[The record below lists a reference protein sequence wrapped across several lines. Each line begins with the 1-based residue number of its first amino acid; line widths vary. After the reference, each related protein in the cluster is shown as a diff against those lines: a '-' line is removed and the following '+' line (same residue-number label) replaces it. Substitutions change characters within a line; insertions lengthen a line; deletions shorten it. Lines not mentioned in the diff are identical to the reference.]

1 MNPPAGKPIMDVIH
15 DPRGNLMI
23 EMKVRGIAVDP
34 NLKTPAV
41 ILTDEEEKRFL
52 PIWIGV
58 AEATA
63 IFVQLNEQTLPRPMT
78 HDLLKN
84 VIDIL
89 GARVVK
95 VLINDVEQ
103 SVFFARIFL
112 EFSEGGERVEVDSRP
127 SDAIALALRVEAP
140 IFVAE
145 KVVVK
150 ATIVDKEKY
159 KSEMSEFKKFLE
171 NVSPTDF
178 TDLTGSQDS

>member
-1 MNPPAGKPIMDVIH
+1 
-15 DPRGNLMI
+15 MI

-41 ILTDEEEKRFL
+41 ILTDDDEKRYL

-63 IFVQLNEQTLPRPMT
+63 IFIQLNEQVLPRPMT

-84 VIDIL
+84 VLEVL
-89 GARVVK
+89 GAKVTK
-95 VLINDVEQ
+95 VLVNDINQ
-103 SVFFARIFL
+103 NTFFARIFL
-112 EFSEGGERVEVDSRP
+112 EQAETGEKVEIDARP
-127 SDAIALALRVEAP
+127 SDAIALALRTGSP

-145 KVVVK
+145 KVVVN

-159 KSEMSEFKKFLE
+159 KEEMSEFKKFLDHL
-171 NVSPTDF
+171 SPTDF
-178 TDLTGSQDS
+178 NVPPGPSQES

>member
-1 MNPPAGKPIMDVIH
+1 
-15 DPRGNLMI
+15 MI

-41 ILTDEEEKRFL
+41 ILTDEEEKRYL

-63 IFVQLNEQTLPRPMT
+63 IFIQLNEQTLPRPMT

-84 VIDIL
+84 VIEIL
-89 GARVVK
+89 GGK
-95 VLINDVEQ
+95 VNKILVNDINQ
-103 SVFFARIFL
+103 NTFFARVFL
-112 EFSEGGERVEVDSRP
+112 ETEGGEKYEVDARP
-127 SDAIALALRVEAP
+127 SDAIALALRCDAP

-145 KVVVK
+145 KVVIN

-159 KSEMSEFKKFLE
+159 KEEMSEFKKFLE
-171 NVSPTDF
+171 NLTPTDF
-178 TDLTGSQDS
+178 KDLPGPNSNT

>member
-1 MNPPAGKPIMDVIH
+1 
-15 DPRGNLMI
+15 MI

-41 ILTDEEEKRFL
+41 ILTDEEEKRYL

-63 IFVQLNEQTLPRPMT
+63 IFIQLNEQTLPRPLT

-84 VIDIL
+84 LHEIL
-89 GARVVK
+89 GGK
-95 VLINDVEQ
+95 VNKILVNDINQ
-103 SVFFARIFL
+103 NTFFARVFL
-112 EFSEGGERVEVDSRP
+112 ETEGGEKYEVDARP
-127 SDAIALALRVEAP
+127 SDAIALALRCDAP

-145 KVVVK
+145 KVVIN

-159 KSEMSEFKKFLE
+159 KEEMSEFKKFLE
-171 NVSPTDF
+171 NLTPTDF
-178 TDLTGSQDS
+178 KDLPGPNSNT

>member
-1 MNPPAGKPIMDVIH
+1 
-15 DPRGNLMI
+15 MI

-41 ILTDEEEKRFL
+41 ILTDEEEKRYL

-63 IFVQLNEQTLPRPMT
+63 IFIQLNEQVIARPMT

-84 VIDIL
+84 VIDTL
-89 GARVVK
+89 GAK
-95 VLINDVEQ
+95 VTKILVNDINQ
-103 SVFFARIFL
+103 NTFFARIFL
-112 EFSEGGERVEVDSRP
+112 EVTGTAEKFEIDARP
-127 SDAIALALRVEAP
+127 SDAIALALRTNSP

-145 KVVVK
+145 KVVIN

-159 KSEMSEFKKFLE
+159 KEEMSEFKKFLE
-171 NVSPTDF
+171 NLSPTDF
-178 TDLTGSQDS
+178 KDLPGQAHEG

>member
-1 MNPPAGKPIMDVIH
+1 
-15 DPRGNLMI
+15 MI

-41 ILTDEEEKRFL
+41 ILTDEEEKRYL

-63 IFVQLNEQTLPRPMT
+63 IFIQLNEQVIARPMT

-84 VIDIL
+84 VIDTL
-89 GARVVK
+89 GAKVVK
-95 VLINDVEQ
+95 VLVNDINQ
-103 SVFFARIFL
+103 NTFFARIFL
-112 EFSEGGERVEVDSRP
+112 EVNATGEKYEIDARP
-127 SDAIALALRVEAP
+127 SDAIALALRTNSP

-145 KVVVK
+145 KVVIN

-159 KSEMSEFKKFLE
+159 KEEMSEFKRFLE
-171 NVSPTDF
+171 NLTPTDF
-178 TDLTGSQDS
+178 KDFPGPAHEG

>member
-1 MNPPAGKPIMDVIH
+1 
-15 DPRGNLMI
+15 MI

-41 ILTDEEEKRFL
+41 ILTDDDEKRYL

-63 IFVQLNEQTLPRPMT
+63 IFIQLNEQVLPRPMT

-84 VIDIL
+84 VLDAL
-89 GARVVK
+89 EVKVVK
-95 VLINDVEQ
+95 ILVNDINQ
-103 SVFFARIFL
+103 NTFFARIFL
-112 EFSEGGERVEVDSRP
+112 EPAEGGEKIEIDARP
-127 SDAIALALRVEAP
+127 SDAIALALRTKSP

-145 KVVVK
+145 KVVVN

-159 KSEMSEFKKFLE
+159 KEEMSEFKRFLE
-171 NVSPTDF
+171 NLTPTDF
-178 TDLTGSQDS
+178 NYPPGPTPGK